1 MANMKCPQCES
12 TSLRKNGHRSGRQNY
27 LCKNCGRQ
35 FLEPSSHETL
45 PTHPLTPVP
54 VSHNGSADNGVALDT
69 VLSSVGMLPVTTQT
83 ERRLDSISF
92 TAQELLQCLR
102 SPQLLESPS
111 FKEFVKKIHELKEP
125 PASSTETGIAILLL
139 DAENLKLDVQIEKF
153 LADTC
158 IYPLQVKI
166 AFANWRNPTIGKQDA
181 ELYERGYQLVHVPS
195 GPSSAD
201 GKMIALG
208 SSIFLQYPN
217 VKEVFVCSSDGILTH
232 LCNELQNKGLTVY
245 WVRRQDNILHVENRN
260 SGQVNHYSIAVGVEI
275 PPIEGFVNELE
286 ELIKAEHKSI
296 TDRIARLSTVT
307 TLFQERRHITL
318 NANRSNG
325 ASSSAPEQDEINP
338 NIEEELTQ
346 RIVEQSYVDST
357 EASGTIFGESAKI
370 INSIKVLETVLI
382 EMIHK
387 MMVEDKQ
394 DYVSVN
400 KLKIL
405 FQLQYNE
412 SADAVVKRFHP
423 KSSLIKLLRNRTT
436 LFRLTLVENQYEV
449 ALAV

>member
-1 MANMKCPQCES
+1 MMANMKCPQCES
-12 TSLRKNGHRSGRQNY
+12 TSIRKNGHRSGRQNY
-27 LCKNCGRQ
+27 LCKNCRRQ

-45 PTHPLTPVP
+45 PEVDLTPVP
-54 VSHNGSADNGVALDT
+54 VSHNGSADTVTALDT
-69 VLSSVGMLPVTTQT
+69 LLSPVGILPAQAKTELPV
-83 ERRLDSISF
+83 ESMNFR
-92 TAQELLQCLR
+92 AQELLQCLL
-102 SPQLLESPS
+102 SPELLESPS
-111 FKEFVKKIHELKEP
+111 FKKFVQKFHELKESS
-125 PASSTETGIAILLL
+125 ASSAETGIAILLL
-139 DAENLKLDVQIEKF
+139 DAENLKLDVEIEKF

-158 IYPLQVKI
+158 TYALQVKI

-181 ELYERGYQLVHVPS
+181 ELYERGYQLIHVPS

-217 VKEVFVCSSDGILTH
+217 VKEVFVCSCDGLLTH

-245 WVRRQDNILHVENRN
+245 LVRRQDNILYVENRN
-260 SGQVNHYSIAVGVEI
+260 NGQVYHYSIAVSAEI
-275 PPIEGFVNELE
+275 PSLEKFVNELE
-286 ELIKAEHKSI
+286 DLIKAEHRSI
-296 TDRIARLSTVT
+296 TQRIARLSEVT
-307 TLFQERRHITL
+307 ALFQERRQIAL

-325 ASSSAPEQDEINP
+325 TSSSEQEQEEINHV
-338 NIEEELTQ
+338 EEKLTGS
-346 RIVEQSYVDST
+346 IAEQNYVGSMA
-357 EASGTIFGESAKI
+357 ASAAIYPESVKSL
-370 INSIKVLETVLI
+370 NSIKMLETALV

-387 MMVEDKQ
+387 MMVEDKR

-405 FQLQYNE
+405 FQIEYNE
-412 SADAVVKRFHP
+412 SADAVVKRFQP